1 MDGPA
6 RSAGESR
13 KSKMGRNGG
22 DVNPWP
28 DRGRDAILTPP
39 MRIFTLV
46 SMPYSVVIGLEVH
59 AQLSTNT
66 KMFCGC
72 RVEFGAEPNT
82 LVCPVCLGMP
92 GTLPVPNA
100 KAVEY
105 AIKMGLACSSRIDPK
120 AMWTRKNYF
129 YPDLPKGYQITQ
141 QGEVALYD
149 RPICTEGFLEIDLD
163 DGTRKRIGLKRIHME
178 EDAGKLIHDLTVAD
192 SLFDANRCG
201 TPLIEIVSNPD
212 LRSPREAYLYLEKL
226 KQILEYLE
234 ICDANMEQGNLRCDA
249 NVSLRKDEFAPL
261 GNRVE
266 LKNMNS
272 FHNIEKALHAEIELQ
287 AMTLD
292 QGGTVAQ
299 QTKRW
304 DVNKGVTVAIRT
316 KEEAHDYRYFPEPD
330 LVRLNVDWEAVD
342 KVREALP
349 ELPEARRRRYV
360 DELGIPAYDA
370 AVLTKE
376 KSVSEFFERACAVT
390 ADKKAASNWVMG
402 EVLRVVK
409 DRAITVKDLKFTP
422 EHLGELINLIQA
434 GTISGKIAKAVFEDM
449 VAEGKAP
456 GQIVKDKN
464 LVVINDSGAIEGFV
478 REVMEKNQDSV
489 AAYRGGKVKLLGF
502 FVGQVMKLSQGKASP
517 DQVNQVLKKH
527 LEG

>member
-1 MDGPA
+1 M
-6 RSAGESR
+6 
-13 KSKMGRNGG
+13 N
-22 DVNPWP
+22 
-28 DRGRDAILTPP
+28 
-39 MRIFTLV
+39 
-46 SMPYSVVIGLEVH
+46 YSVVIGLEVH

-72 RVEFGAEPNT
+72 KVEFGAEPNT
-82 LVCPVCLGMP
+82 LICPICLGMP

-105 AIKMGLACSSRIDPK
+105 AIKMGLACGCKIDPK

-141 QGEVALYD
+141 QGEVPMYD
-149 RPICTEGFLEIDLD
+149 RPICTEGSLEVDMD
-163 DGTRKRIGLKRIHME
+163 DGSRKYIGLKRIHME

-201 TPLIEIVSNPD
+201 TPLIEIVTLPD

-234 ICDANMEQGNLRCDA
+234 ICDANMERGNLRCDA

-272 FHNIEKALHAEIELQ
+272 FHNIEKALEAEIELQ
-287 AMTLD
+287 AIMLD
-292 QGGTVAQ
+292 RGDTIPQ

-304 DVNKGVTVAIRT
+304 DVARGVTVATRT

-330 LVRLNVDWEAVD
+330 LVRINVTPEIIEAIQ
-342 KVREALP
+342 KVLP
-349 ELPEARRRRYV
+349 ELPEARRLRYAV
-360 DELGIPAYDA
+360 EYGIPAYDA
-370 AVLTKE
+370 AVLTQDKP
-376 KSVSEFFERACAVT
+376 VSEFFERVCAVT

-402 EVLRVVK
+402 DVLRVVK
-409 DRAITVKDLKFTP
+409 EQNIGVGELKFSA
-422 EHLGELINLIQA
+422 EHIGELINLIA
-434 GTISGKIAKAVFEDM
+434 NGTISGRIAKTIFEDM
-449 VAEGKAP
+449 IVEGKAP
-456 GQIVKDKN
+456 GLVVKEKN
-464 LVVINDSGAIEGFV
+464 LVVISDSGAIEKLV
-478 REVMEKNQDSV
+478 REVLEKNVESV
-489 AAYRGGKVKLLGF
+489 VAYKSGKVKLFGF

-517 DQVNQVLKKH
+517 DQVNELLKKL
-527 LEG
+527 LES

>member
-1 MDGPA
+1 MA
-6 RSAGESR
+6 
-13 KSKMGRNGG
+13 
-22 DVNPWP
+22 
-28 DRGRDAILTPP
+28 
-39 MRIFTLV
+39 
-46 SMPYSVVIGLEVH
+46 YSVVIGLEVH
-59 AQLSTNT
+59 AQLSTKT

-82 LVCPVCLGMP
+82 LICPVCLGMP
-92 GTLPVPNA
+92 GTLPVANI

-105 AIKMGLACSSRIDPK
+105 AIKMGLACSATIDPK

-141 QGEVALYD
+141 QGENKLYD
-149 RPICTEGFLEIDLD
+149 RPICTKGHLDIDLD
-163 DGTRKRIGLKRIHME
+163 DGTRKRIGLTRIHME
-178 EDAGKLIHDLTVAD
+178 EDAGKLIHDLTVED

-212 LRSPREAYLYLEKL
+212 LRTPREAYLYLEKL

-249 NVSLRKDEFAPL
+249 NVSLRKDEFSPF

-287 AMTLD
+287 AMMLD
-292 QGGTVAQ
+292 RGEKIPQ

-304 DVNKGVTVAIRT
+304 DVNRGVTVALRT

-330 LVRLNVDWEAVD
+330 LVRLNVDWEAVE
-342 KVREALP
+342 KIQAALP
-349 ELPEARRRRYV
+349 ELPEARRNRYV
-360 DELGIPAYDA
+360 EEYGIPAYDA
-370 AVLTKE
+370 AVLTQE
-376 KSVSEFFERACAVT
+376 KAVSVFFERACSVSK
-390 ADKKAASNWVMG
+390 DKKSVSNWVMG

-409 DRAITVKDLKFTP
+409 EQNITVHDLKFTP
-422 EHLGELINLIQA
+422 EHIGELVNLIQD

-449 VAEGKAP
+449 IHEGKAP

-464 LVVINDSGAIEGFV
+464 LVVINDAGAIEGFV
-478 REVMEKNQDSV
+478 REVVEKNQDSV

-502 FVGQVMKLSQGKASP
+502 FVGQVMKISQGKASP
-517 DQVNQVLKKH
+517 DQVNQVLKKY

>member
-1 MDGPA
+1 M
-6 RSAGESR
+6 SSH
-13 KSKMGRNGG
+13 
-22 DVNPWP
+22 
-28 DRGRDAILTPP
+28 
-39 MRIFTLV
+39 
-46 SMPYSVVIGLEVH
+46 PYSVVIGLEVH
-59 AQLSTNT
+59 AQLSTKT

-72 RVEFGAEPNT
+72 RVEFGAEPNS

-100 KAVEY
+100 SAVEY
-105 AIKMGLACSSRIDPK
+105 AIKMGLACGAKIDPK

-149 RPICTEGFLEIDLD
+149 RPICTGGFLEVDQD
-163 DGTRKRIGLKRIHME
+163 DGTRKRVGLKRIHME

-201 TPLIEIVSNPD
+201 TPLIEIVSDPD

-234 ICDANMEQGNLRCDA
+234 ICDANMERGNLRCDA
-249 NVSLRKDEFAPL
+249 NVSLRKDEFAPF

-287 AMTLD
+287 AMMLD
-292 QGGTVAQ
+292 RGEKIAQ

-304 DVNKGVTVAIRT
+304 DVNKGVTVALRT

-330 LVRLNVDWEAVD
+330 LIRITVDWETVERI
-342 KVREALP
+342 REGLP
-349 ELPEARRRRYV
+349 ELPEARRKRYV
-360 DELGIPAYDA
+360 EQYGIPAYDA

-376 KSVSEFFERACAVT
+376 KAVSEFYERACKA
-390 ADKKAASNWVMG
+390 ASDKKSVSNWVMG
-402 EVLRVVK
+402 EVLRVTK
-409 DRAITVKDLKFTP
+409 EQAITVHDLKFTA
-422 EHLGELINLIQA
+422 EHVGELVNLIQA

-449 VAEGKAP
+449 LAEGKPP

-464 LVVINDSGAIEGFV
+464 LVVINDSAAIEGYV
-478 REVMEKNQDSV
+478 REVLEKNADSV

-502 FVGQVMKLSQGKASP
+502 FVGQVMKLSGGKAGP
-517 DQVNQVLKKH
+517 EQVNQLLKKH

>member
-1 MDGPA
+1 M
-6 RSAGESR
+6 S
-13 KSKMGRNGG
+13 
-22 DVNPWP
+22 
-28 DRGRDAILTPP
+28 
-39 MRIFTLV
+39 
-46 SMPYSVVIGLEVH
+46 YSVVIGLEVH
-59 AQLSTNT
+59 AQLSTKT

-72 RVEFGAEPNT
+72 KVEFGAEPNT
-82 LVCPVCLGMP
+82 HVCPVCLGMP

-105 AIKMGLACSSRIDPK
+105 AIKMGLACGAKIDPK

-149 RPICTEGFLEIDLD
+149 RPICTEGHLEIDLD

-249 NVSLRKDEFAPL
+249 NVSLRKDEFAPF

-272 FHNIEKALHAEIELQ
+272 FHNIEKALQAEIELQ
-287 AMTLD
+287 AMMLD
-292 QGGTVAQ
+292 RGEVIQQ

-304 DVNKGVTVAIRT
+304 DVAKGVTVALRT
-316 KEEAHDYRYFPEPD
+316 KEEAHDYRYFPDPD
-330 LVRLNVDWEAVD
+330 LLPLELTQEYVDELA
-342 KVREALP
+342 KGLP
-349 ELPEARRRRYV
+349 ELPDAKRARFIKDYG
-360 DELGIPAYDA
+360 LPPYDA
-370 AVLTKE
+370 GVL
-376 KSVSEFFERACAVT
+376 VAERET
-390 ADKKAASNWVMG
+390 ADYYEAMVKAKADPKAAANWLINEYFGRLNKAGLAINDGPIPAASNAAIVLMVSSG
-402 EVLRVVK
+402 E
-409 DRAITVKDLKFTP
+409 
-422 EHLGELINLIQA
+422 
-434 GTISGKIAKAVFEDM
+434 ISGKIAKDLIDIVW
-449 VAEGKAP
+449 AEGGDP
-456 GQIVKDKN
+456 RQIVEKRGMRQVTDT
-464 LVVINDSGAIEGFV
+464 SAIEKAV
-478 REVMEKNQDSV
+478 DDII
-489 AAYRGGKVKLLGF
+489 AANPKQAEQVKVKPTTIGW
-502 FVGQVMKLSQGKASP
+502 FVGQVMKATGGKANP
-517 DQVNQVLKKH
+517 GLVNEMLKRKFGV
-527 LEG
+527 E

>member
-1 MDGPA
+1 MA
-6 RSAGESR
+6 
-13 KSKMGRNGG
+13 
-22 DVNPWP
+22 
-28 DRGRDAILTPP
+28 
-39 MRIFTLV
+39 
-46 SMPYSVVIGLEVH
+46 YSVVIGLEVH
-59 AQLSTNT
+59 AQLSTKT

-72 RVEFGAEPNT
+72 RLEFGAEPNT
-82 LVCPVCLGMP
+82 LICPVCLGMP
-92 GTLPVPNA
+92 GTLPVANA

-105 AIKMGLACSSRIDPK
+105 AIKMGLACSCRIDPK

-141 QGEVALYD
+141 QGEVAMYD
-149 RPICTEGFLEIDLD
+149 RPICTEGFLDVDLD
-163 DGTRKRIGLKRIHME
+163 DGTRKRITLKRIHME
-178 EDAGKLIHDLTVAD
+178 EDAGKLIHDLTVED

-201 TPLIEIVSNPD
+201 TPLIEIVTNPD
-212 LRSPREAYLYLEKL
+212 LRTPREAYLYLEKL

-249 NVSLRKDEFAPL
+249 NVSLRKDEFAPF

-287 AMTLD
+287 AMMLD
-292 QGGTVAQ
+292 RGEKILQ

-304 DVNKGVTVAIRT
+304 DVNRGVTVALRT

-330 LVRLNVDWEAVD
+330 LVRLNVDWETVERIQA
-342 KVREALP
+342 AQP
-349 ELPEARRRRYV
+349 ELPEARRARYV
-360 DELGIPAYDA
+360 EEYGIPPYDA

-376 KSVSEFFERACAVT
+376 KAVSVFFERACAVT
-390 ADKKAASNWVMG
+390 TDKKAVSNWVMG

-409 DRAITVKDLKFTP
+409 DRAITVHDLKFTA
-422 EHLGELINLIQA
+422 EQVGELVNLIQD

-449 VAEGKAP
+449 LSEGKAP

-464 LVVINDSGAIEGFV
+464 LVVINDSGAIDGFV
-478 REVMEKNQDSV
+478 REVLDKNQDSV
-489 AAYRGGKVKLLGF
+489 TAYRGGKVKLLGF
-502 FVGQVMKLSQGKASP
+502 FVGQVMKISQGKANP
-517 DQVNQVLKKH
+517 DQVNQVLKKY